1 MMINNT
7 FADPVIYVLPRKIYL
22 CMIVQR
28 ESQENWTDYRLT
40 MLLVQKHLQ
49 VLKKSKFYVQY
60 INF

>member
-28 ESQENWTDYRLT
+28 ESQVNWTGHVKD
-40 MLLVQKHLQ
+40 
-49 VLKKSKFYVQY
+49 
-60 INF
+60 